1 MTWWQWGLAVL
12 VTAAGIAFGGFKY
25 GVTTQRKDDADAR
38 LRLAVQVDSARTAHA
53 AEVATIAAELVSRGV
68 ELTHADYRARVAEAA
83 RQSVTN
89 EALAARD
96 ALKASQTTADSLS
109 AYPPLVD
116 ALTREL
122 EVADSARVAYRDE
135 VAASHERAGL
145 LLRRI
150 AADSTLIQR
159 QAVIIAQI
167 IPPPPP
173 SKSGWG
179 CVAGV
184 TVATGLRTGAGLG
197 VTCGRKL

>member
-12 VTAAGIAFGGFKY
+12 VAAAGIAFGGFRY

-53 AEVATIAAELVSRGV
+53 AEVAAIKAELISRGV
-68 ELTHADYRARVAEAA
+68 ALTQSDNRARVAEAA
-83 RQSVTN
+83 RRAATDSVV
-89 EALAARD
+89 AARG
-96 ALKASQTTADSLS
+96 ALVSAESAADSLR
-109 AYPPLVD
+109 AYPPIVE

-122 EVADSARVAYRDE
+122 EVADSARVAYRD
-135 VAASHERAGL
+135 ALTADYERAAL

-150 AADSTLIQR
+150 AADSVLIQR

-173 SKSGWG
+173 PKSRWA

-184 TVATGLRTGAGLG
+184 GAVTGARTGLGLG
-197 VTCGRKL
+197 VTCGRTL

>member
-12 VTAAGIAFGGFKY
+12 VAAAGIAFGGFKY
-25 GVTTQRKDDADAR
+25 GVTTQRKDDSDAR
-38 LRLAVQVDSARTAHA
+38 LRLAVSWDSAQSAHA
-53 AEVATIAAELVSRGV
+53 AEVGAITAELVSRGV
-68 ELTHADYRARVAEAA
+68 ALTHANYRARVAEMA

-159 QAVIIAQI
+159 QALIIANV

>member
-12 VTAAGIAFGGFKY
+12 VAAAGIAFGGFKY

-53 AEVATIAAELVSRGV
+53 AELAALNVEMVSRSTLLALAEARATAAESKAQRSADDV
-68 ELTHADYRARVAEAA
+68 LTA
-83 RQSVTN
+83 Q
-89 EALAARD
+89 D
-96 ALKASQTTADSLS
+96 ALRASQTTGDSLR
-109 AYPPLVD
+109 AYPPIVE
-116 ALTREL
+116 ALTRQVEA
-122 EVADSARVAYRDE
+122 VDSARVAYRD
-135 VAASHERAGL
+135 ALTASHERAGL

-159 QAVIIAQI
+159 QAVIIANI

-197 VTCGRKL
+197 ITCGRKL

>member
-12 VTAAGIAFGGFKY
+12 VAAAGIAFGGFKY
-25 GVTTQRKDDADAR
+25 GVTTQRKDDSDAR

-150 AADSTLIQR
+150 AADSTLLQR
-159 QAVIIAQI
+159 QAVIIANV

>member
-12 VTAAGIAFGGFKY
+12 VAAAGIAFGGFHL

-150 AADSTLIQR
+150 AADSTLLQR
-159 QAVIIAQI
+159 QAVIIANV

>member
-12 VTAAGIAFGGFKY
+12 VAAAGIALGGFHL

-38 LRLAVQVDSARTAHA
+38 VRLAVQVDSARTAHA
-53 AEVATIAAELVSRGV
+53 ADTARLADDVARATLRATLAENRAV
-68 ELTHADYRARVAEAA
+68 EAEAA
-83 RQSVTN
+83 AQHVAD
-89 EALAARD
+89 EVLVAQD
-96 ALKASQTTADSLS
+96 ALRASQTTADSLS

-116 ALTREL
+116 ALTRER
-122 EVADSARVAYRDE
+122 DSLKASREGYKAAL
-135 VAASHERAGL
+135 AASKEKSAL
-145 LLRRI
+145 LLSRI
-150 AADSTLIQR
+150 AVDGVLSAAKDVMLGSVT
-159 QAVIIAQI
+159 
-167 IPPPPP
+167 PPPPP

>member
-12 VTAAGIAFGGFKY
+12 VAAAGIAFGGFKY

-53 AEVATIAAELVSRGV
+53 AEVAAIAAELVSRGV

-159 QAVIIAQI
+159 QAVIIANI